1 MSSLFGTQITR
12 DHPQYEQ
19 VGRILM
25 SRPDLRIPARPHIC
39 RVRDEHAWLAGRSLL
54 VRVFAIGPD
63 GDVMIA
69 GDDVVDEPDLLR
81 IPID

>member
-1 MSSLFGTQITR
+1 MSALLGQQITR
-12 DHPQYEQ
+12 DHPFYDQ
-19 VGRILM
+19 VSRILAA
-25 SRPDLRIPARPHIC
+25 RPDLRIPARPHMC
-39 RVRDEHAWLAGRSLL
+39 RVRDEHAWLAGRTLL

-69 GDDVVDEPDLLR
+69 GDDVVDEPELRR